1 MIPFKPPCSNQQGF
15 SLLEVLV
22 AFTVLSISLA
32 AISEVFST
40 GIRGAVTSGH
50 YQIANSLAASKLAE
64 LRGQPSLPLGVKE
77 GEFDGGYGWRTVV
90 TKASWADQTLPF
102 MVYDITLVV
111 RWWERGVV
119 KSISVKT
126 AQLGSRS

>member
-1 MIPFKPPCSNQQGF
+1 MIPFKSLRSKQQGF

-22 AFTVLSISLA
+22 AFSVLSISLA

-64 LRGQPSLPLGVKE
+64 LRGQPSLPLGIEE
-77 GEFDGGYGWRTVV
+77 GEFDNGYNWRIVV
-90 TKASWADQTLPF
+90 NKANWADQTLPF
-102 MVYDITLVV
+102 MAYDITLVV
-111 RWWERGVV
+111 SWRERGIV